1 MRRHVAGLRRT
12 LDNSHPTMNDQQ
24 LRTLQDEFLKAL
36 EESGFFDRVKDGS
49 SVPLF
54 DKHSPTVIQV
64 QRDLW
69 PGYASQFEA
78 YVKDRHARADT
89 KPQSRPAYFR
99 HHGKIRPDPEGPGQ
113 SQQERPDQPV
123 RKLLK
128 RNPTGQGGTEV
139 SAVPDEIRKLL
150 RRNRDSDSTGG
161 E

>member
-1 MRRHVAGLRRT
+1 LSKSLRDAVTRC
-12 LDNSHPTMNDQQ
+12 LDNHPTMTDQQ
-24 LRTLQDEFLKAL
+24 LRNLQDDFLKEL
-36 EESGFFDRVKDGS
+36 EESGFFGRNKDAS

-69 PGYASQFEA
+69 PGYARQFEA
-78 YVKDRHARADT
+78 YVKERRARTDT

-99 HHGKIRPDPEGPGQ
+99 HHGKIRPDPEGPGEVK
-113 SQQERPDQPV
+113 QERPGQPV
-123 RKLLK
+123 RKLLR
-128 RNPTGQGGTEV
+128 RNPTGQGGKEV

-150 RRNRDSDSTGG
+150 RRNRDSDPTG